1 MAEKMTRADMY
12 EKYRAVL
19 AHMFVES
26 GDGTSVCF
34 DKLVYMA
41 KNQGVEGADVY
52 PGVPEDFDYAAFLAD
67 YETMLD

>member
-1 MAEKMTRADMY
+1 
-12 EKYRAVL
+12 
-19 AHMFVES
+19 
-26 GDGTSVCF
+26 
-34 DKLVYMA
+34 MA